1 MNGDCIFH
9 QFSHTKNVSKSFHK
23 KTFDIFSRHFMPWC
37 LPIKYYAIT
46 TTTTTSCSH
55 RINYALYYIFLK
67 KYGPNKVDL
76 VLRWFNVGRA
86 VSRRRMWGRGGSEQ
100 CDQIGRFF
108 ALWAT
113 FQSLWQQL
121 IGPNLPH
128 SKAIFVKVSKSISFL
143 MKSFLGNFYRH
154 FTIFSGHTGSEVVSV
169 PSYIHSCQPIIT
181 LIVCT

>member
-1 MNGDCIFH
+1 MCITRRLGR
-9 QFSHTKNVSKSFHK
+9 QV
-23 KTFDIFSRHFMPWC
+23 TF
-37 LPIKYYAIT
+37 T
-46 TTTTTSCSH
+46 
-55 RINYALYYIFLK
+55 
-67 KYGPNKVDL
+67 
-76 VLRWFNVGRA
+76 
-86 VSRRRMWGRGGSEQ
+86 SEQ

-181 LIVCT
+181 LIVCTQVGNYEDGKEGFMCSHQIRYLHRDKHYCHYPDCLNVSYTTLDVVMNSVMGPSYSHCIFSQVPTNVLKGFLFICTKIYHQLAL